1 MYLFDTSAFEL
12 LLDGEENTVRRIGIV
27 IEPILLSS
35 VAAEEML
42 SGRLSAINRA
52 RSSRT
57 SLSLPL
63 AHQDFFKALED
74 IRLLPLHVYSAE
86 AESVFRSLPASVKR
100 IGSQDCRI
108 AAQAIAHGFIV
119 VTRNTRDFGRVP
131 GLTMEDW
138 TIAQ

>member
-12 LLDGEENTVRRIGIV
+12 LLNGEENTVRRIATATESIW
-27 IEPILLSS
+27 LSS

-63 AHQDFFKALED
+63 AHQDFAKALED
-74 IRLLPLHVYSAE
+74 IRLFPLLVYSAE
-86 AESVFRSLPASVKR
+86 AESVFRSLSASVKR

-108 AAQAIAHGFIV
+108 AAQAVAHGFIV
-119 VTRNTRDFGRVP
+119 VTCNIRDFEAISAP
-131 GLTMEDW
+131 CEDW
-138 TIAQ
+138 SRHLA